1 MNSLFQIRIVG
12 QVSRTSKV
20 VGDEVVTVG
29 DAGVE
34 LVAVFRISHQ
44 QSMLQNV
51 FSSSLTNSQ
60 NKLECLSL
68 ASLDLVFARMARAYP
83 EPTLSLLA
91 LPVNIVPGINP
102 IKKFRIK

>member
-1 MNSLFQIRIVG
+1 M
-12 QVSRTSKV
+12 

-34 LVAVFRISHQ
+34 LVAVFRVSHQ

-51 FSSSLTNSQ
+51 CWSSLTKSQ

-68 ASLDLVFARMARAYP
+68 ASLDLAFARTARAYP
-83 EPTLSLLA
+83 EPTLRLLA
-91 LPVNIVPGINP
+91 LPVNVVIGVNTV
-102 IKKFRIK
+102 KKFRIK